1 MPRNHLALIAGGL
14 TVTFIA
20 GYQLAPRELL
30 DSEVESRGFFATDTK
45 RVLAA
50 AVLSLKAD
58 GKLRV
63 YQYVGVVSVDVQRSE
78 ALGLLQGRQ
87 ELLVPAEVTYYLD
100 LDGLSVGDDVTFD
113 EKAKLVRVRLPKLEL
128 GDVAMQPE
136 RARVSNEGLLTFS
149 DDVVQELAA
158 TNYLTAAD
166 ACGGRQ
172 GQGDRGRR
180 SLSPVAVAGDRPV
193 RRSRGG
199 LLPRLN
205 HHPPFHPTEAHGAI
219 RGLF

>member
-158 TNYLTAAD
+158 TNYLTARRTFIKQAQQPTLVAAAKAKAIAD
-166 ACGGRQ
+166 VEAYLRLPLRAIGRS
-172 GQGDRGRR
+172 D
-180 SLSPVAVAGDRPV
+180 V
-193 RRSRGG
+193 RV
-199 LLPRLN
+199 
-205 HHPPFHPTEAHGAI
+205 EA
-219 RGLF
+219 FFPD